1 MVKIY
6 YDKDA
11 DLNLLKGKRIGIVG
25 YGIQGR
31 GQALNLRDSGLEVI
45 VAQRTGGA
53 HYDQAVADRFTPV
66 TAEEVAKRCDL
77 IQILTQDNLQPKI
90 YRESIAPYLKKG
102 KALVFSHGFN
112 IHHKQIV
119 PPKEI
124 DVFMIAPKAPGSLL
138 RQMYV
143 EGKGVPSLV
152 AVYQDASGKALEVAL
167 AYAKGIGST
176 KAGVLETTFKE
187 ETETDNFG
195 EQAVLCGGV
204 SALIKA
210 GFETLVE
217 AGYQPELAY
226 FECLHELKLIV
237 DMIYDTGI
245 QGMRYRVSD
254 TAKYGDLTRGP
265 RVVNEATKK
274 EMKKIL
280 KEIQNEQFAK
290 EWIAENE
297 KGRPL
302 FNKLLHGDDNHLI
315 EKVGKEIRSMF
326 AWGDGG
332 GVKAQKVEV
341 KSGKS

>member
-1 MVKIY
+1 MPKIY

-11 DLNLLKGKRIGIVG
+11 DLKILKGKRIGIVG

-31 GQALNLRDSGLEVI
+31 GQALNLRDSGVDVV

-53 HYDQAVADRFTPV
+53 HYGEAVEDGFKPV
-66 TAEEVAKRCDL
+66 TAEEVAKSCDL
-77 IQILTQDNLQPKI
+77 IQILTQDNLQPRL
-90 YRESIAPYLKKG
+90 YRESIVAHLKKG
-102 KALVFSHGFN
+102 KSLVFSHGFN
-112 IHHKQIV
+112 IHHKQII
-119 PPKEI
+119 PPQSV
-124 DVFMIAPKAPGSLL
+124 DVFMIAPKAPGSML
-138 RQMYV
+138 RQTYV

-152 AVYQDASGKALEVAL
+152 AVYQDASGKALPMAL

-176 KAGVLETTFKE
+176 RAGVLETTFKD

-217 AGYQPELAY
+217 AGYSAELAY

-237 DMIYDTGI
+237 DMIYNTGI
-245 QGMRYRVSD
+245 QGMRTRVSD

-265 RVVNEATKK
+265 RIVNEAVKA

-280 KEIQNEQFAK
+280 KEIQTEKFAK
-290 EWIAENE
+290 EWITENE
-297 KGRPL
+297 KGRPV
-302 FNKLLHGDDNHLI
+302 FTKLLHQDDNHPI

-326 AWGDGG
+326 AWGDEKTKAPAT
-332 GVKAQKVEV
+332 VKREA
-341 KSGKS
+341 